1 MSEKDFDKLVAA
13 WLDGRLSEQD
23 SLALQ
28 TELRSSA
35 SARAK
40 FRKYTQLDVAL
51 HEFADTSGLLTPEQL
66 IASALGGS
74 NAEQGQVAL
83 ASAGSARK
91 NTNWLGWFPVLSVG
105 IAATML
111 LGVTYLYN
119 RDSSDVRPGNADQSE
134 TVASAGSE
142 GDSQDSDKPS
152 ERSVIRPPAPVA
164 TLAAAKE
171 AVWKDSQL
179 EIGQAL
185 YESETVNLTSGDAR
199 ISVGFGAEIV
209 AEAPCSLTFLA
220 NDRVR
225 LNHGEVAVDVASW
238 AKGFTIVTEEMDI
251 VDLGTTFTVSASP
264 GVRSE
269 TTVLKG
275 LVRVHPTKSQE
286 KQRRG
291 LLVTEGHQV
300 SVDGNGLL
308 KNGTEEAAQQRLAD
322 LDFGVSQPYR
332 PVKLNNTGLGLAV
345 GDEDQHWR
353 VVAGPEGAFQGEEFA
368 TVCVPHE
375 RYLENDPSA
384 SQWVSIADWTTAPAN
399 SVYTFQTEF
408 DLEGYDLS
416 TMQLFGRFLAD
427 NGIAAVRVNGQSV
440 KVQSWVDNIK
450 YQPFGDTQFRFV
462 NVTEGLVKGRNTIEV
477 DVRNGMQRA
486 WKHGAAVL
494 SPIPNPMALRVEW
507 YAFGRQHDFDDAALG
522 TEPFDAAAMRAF
534 SLARGLSRH

>member
-1 MSEKDFDKLVAA
+1 MSEKDFDQLVAA

-23 SLALQ
+23 SLVLQ

-35 SARAK
+35 SARTK
-40 FRKYTQLDVAL
+40 FRKYAQLDVAL

-66 IASALGGS
+66 VASALGGS
-74 NAEQGQVAL
+74 NAEQGKVAL
-83 ASAGSARK
+83 ASAGSTHK
-91 NTNWLGWFPVLSVG
+91 LTSLLGWFPALSVG

-111 LGVTYLYN
+111 LAVTYLYT
-119 RDSSDVRPGNADQSE
+119 RDSSADRLGNPDRSE
-134 TVASAGSE
+134 TVANAGSE
-142 GDSQDSDKPS
+142 GDSQEHGKSS
-152 ERSVIRPPAPVA
+152 ERSVRRPPAPVA

-171 AVWKDSQL
+171 AVWEDSQL

-185 YESETVNLTSGDAR
+185 YESETVNLKSGDAR

-291 LLVTEGHQV
+291 LLVTEGQQV

-308 KNGTEEAAQQRLAD
+308 KNAQPEAAQQRLAD

-332 PVKLNNTGLGLAV
+332 PVKLNNTGIGLAV

-353 VVAGPEGAFQGEEFA
+353 VVAGPDGAFQGEEFA

-384 SQWVSIADWTTAPAN
+384 SQWISIADWTTAPAN

-427 NGIAAVRVNGQSV
+427 NGIAAV
-440 KVQSWVDNIK
+440 
-450 YQPFGDTQFRFV
+450 
-462 NVTEGLVKGRNTIEV
+462 
-477 DVRNGMQRA
+477 
-486 WKHGAAVL
+486 
-494 SPIPNPMALRVEW
+494 
-507 YAFGRQHDFDDAALG
+507 
-522 TEPFDAAAMRAF
+522 
-534 SLARGLSRH
+534 